1 MAKQLGNNYVER
13 EDGDLCPRGSSNLLE
28 KGEAPC
34 TGILYREMNHAAR
47 EDLMRCKV
55 CDYTWAVKF
64 RVGESVADQKGKAPR
79 FRLIPE
85 ELVEALARAEF
96 ERREEQHELDPRKR
110 KTWASLVAE
119 KTTRMDQARGVLAR
133 CWPEF
138 GEWFQDA
145 FGVEDPDSERTRTAR
160 LAIQEIAIPTLE
172 RYEERFDTPDKP
184 RIALQ
189 SILDAR

>member
-13 EDGDLCPRGSSNLLE
+13 EDGDLCPRGSTNLLE
-28 KGEAPC
+28 PGEAPC
-34 TGILYREMNHAAR
+34 TGILYREMNHQAR

-64 RVGESVADQKGKAPR
+64 RVGESIDDKKGKAPR
-79 FRLIPE
+79 FRVIPD

-96 ERREEQHELDPRKR
+96 ERVEEQRELDPRKR
-110 KTWASLVAE
+110 KQWDQLNAE
-119 KTTRMDQARGVLAR
+119 AATRMQTARGVLAR

-138 GEWFQDA
+138 GAWFQDA
-145 FGVEDPDSERTRTAR
+145 FGVEDPDSEQTRTAR

-184 RIALQ
+184 RVALQ
-189 SILDAR
+189 AILDVR